1 MENEDS
7 PRRRQTKLRKNEMKL
22 PKSEMKLPKSEMK
35 LPKNLPFPPW
45 KIPYSLG
52 RKRDD
57 SEGCREFG
65 LEATHLG
72 DEGGDL
78 CFEFVEKL
86 PWVVLT
92 ALYLTQLEL
101 PATCHLDALEE
112 RVLYRLDQLY
122 ARWRSA

>member
-1 MENEDS
+1 MENEDF
-7 PRRRQTKLRKNEMKL
+7 PRRRKTKLRKN
-22 PKSEMKLPKSEMK
+22 EMKLPKSEMK

-57 SEGCREFG
+57 SEGCRKFG
-65 LEATHLG
+65 LEAAHLG

-92 ALYLTQLEL
+92 ALDLT
-101 PATCHLDALEE
+101 
-112 RVLYRLDQLY
+112 
-122 ARWRSA
+122 

>member
-1 MENEDS
+1 MGKISSALGISSQSVGTFTEEIKNPHGGEKDF
-7 PRRRQTKLRKNEMKL
+7 PRRRKTKLRKN
-22 PKSEMKLPKSEMK
+22 EMKLPKSEMK

-57 SEGCREFG
+57 SGGGRKFG

-86 PWVVLT
+86 PWVVLA
-92 ALYLTQLEL
+92 ALDLT
-101 PATCHLDALEE
+101 
-112 RVLYRLDQLY
+112 
-122 ARWRSA
+122 